1 MNYQEALHY
10 IEEKNHLGSELGLE
24 QIQKLLQRMGNPQNR
39 CNVVHIAGTNGK
51 GSILAYMDAVLQ
63 DAGYRVGRYSS
74 PTIFTYLERFQIND
88 TYMTEDAFADILSRV
103 SDILAEMETSGE
115 GTVTAFELETAIAFQ
130 YFLEQQVDIVL
141 LETGMG
147 GRLDAT
153 NVVEKPICTIIAS
166 ISMDHMAIL
175 GNTISEIAYEKSGI
189 MRENVPCVI
198 YPQNE
203 TVMPVLVEACRR
215 HNIQPIVP
223 DLQELYIQ
231 NEDLYYEKFAY
242 KNVIY
247 ENPLLGEFQ
256 IYNAITA
263 IEALTIVAKSTE
275 GIENKGKTVALK
287 KVNMQNGLHNTRW
300 KGRFEIL
307 ARHPYV
313 IRDGAHNPDA
323 ANRLYE
329 QLRKHFTKKR
339 ILYIIGVLGDKAY
352 DDMLKKLLPLAD
364 KAYVLTVPDN
374 ARALPAEELAE
385 AVQAYGVQAVVAESP
400 EQAYAMAKQDAE
412 PEDVIVAFGSLYYI
426 GRIGD
431 GNGTNY

>member
-74 PTIFTYLERFQIND
+74 PTVFTYLERFQIND

-103 SDILAEMETSGE
+103 SDILAEMEAAGE

-203 TVMPVLVEACRR
+203 TAMPVLVEACRR

-231 NEDLYYEKFAY
+231 NEDLHYEKFAY

-275 GIENKGKTVALK
+275 GIENKGETVALK

-339 ILYIIGVLGDKAY
+339 ILYIIGVLRDKAY

-385 AVQAYGVQAVVAESP
+385 AVQAYGVQAVVTESP

>member
-1 MNYQEALHY
+1 MNYQEAMTY
-10 IEEKNHLGSELGLE
+10 IEEKNRLGSELGLT
-24 QIQKLLQRMGNPQNR
+24 QIRKLLQRMGNPQNR
-39 CNVVHIAGTNGK
+39 CKVVHIAGTNGK
-51 GSILAYMDAVLQ
+51 GSILSFMDAALQ

-88 TYMTEDAFADILSRV
+88 TYMSEERFADLLSRV
-103 SDILAEMETSGE
+103 ASHVSAMEADGE

-130 YFLEQQVDIVL
+130 YFYEEQVDVVL

-153 NVVEKPICTIIAS
+153 NVVERPLCTIIAS
-166 ISMDHMAIL
+166 ISLDHTAIL
-175 GNTISEIAYEKSGI
+175 GSTIPEIAAEKAGI
-189 MRENVPCVI
+189 LRDQVPCVI
-198 YPQNE
+198 YPMNE
-203 TVMPVLVEACRR
+203 EAMPVLLDACEK

-223 DLQELYIQ
+223 NLNELTIQ
-231 NEDLYYEKFAY
+231 KEDLLYETFAY

-247 ENPLLGEFQ
+247 KSSLLGKHQ

-263 IEALTIVAKSTE
+263 IEALNTISSALIDTE
-275 GIENKGKTVALK
+275 SEYKTNGLEN
-287 KVNMQNGLHNTRW
+287 VNIQNGLQHTGW

-307 ARHPYV
+307 EEHPYV
-313 IRDGAHNPDA
+313 IRDGAHNLDA

-339 ILYIIGVLGDKAY
+339 ILYIIGVLRDKAHY
-352 DDMLKKLLPLAD
+352 EMFRKLVPLAD
-364 KAYVLTVPDN
+364 KVYVLTVPDN
-374 ARALPAEELAE
+374 PRALPAEELAE
-385 AVQAYGVQAVVAESP
+385 EVRQFCPEVVVTETP
-400 EQAYAMAKQDAE
+400 EQAYILAKQDAE

-431 GNGTNY
+431 RNGTDR